1 MLSLRH
7 LSLHFNPGGHL
18 NLVGDAIS
26 VCQPMSNSVGSSRV
40 CPSPAL
46 V

>member
-7 LSLHFNPGGHL
+7 VSLHFNPGGHL
-18 NLVGDAIS
+18 YLVGDAIS
-26 VCQPMSNSVGSSRV
+26 DYQPMFSLIGSSRV